1 MVPVIVGLVVLAVGA
16 VAFLAR
22 SRMRT
27 RSLPRKVAI
36 DPFTLS
42 EPWRR
47 HVAAAQSTQRR
58 YREITRTTPDG
69 PLRDRLRE
77 IDTQVGHAVEECF
90 GIARRGDDLDD
101 ALSRFDTGSLNRQ
114 LEHAADEPTRASVQ
128 SQLASAARIRTT
140 RNDTDSRLRLLTTRM
155 GELVAQ
161 AAEVSV
167 GTDTTNE
174 LGTGVDDVV
183 TQLESLRL
191 ALNELGSGTVLQ
203 NDSGNSGA
211 INDRA
216 TNERDLDD
224 RDLNDPGRPATSP

>member
-16 VAFLAR
+16 VALLVR
-22 SRMRT
+22 SRR

-47 HVAAAQSTQRR
+47 HVAAAQATQRR
-58 YREITRTTPDG
+58 YREIIRTIPDG

-77 IDTQVGHAVEECF
+77 IDSQVDHAVEECF

-101 ALSRFDTGSLNRQ
+101 ALARFDTGSLNRQ
-114 LEHAADEPTRASVQ
+114 LENAADEPTRASVG
-128 SQLASAARIRTT
+128 SQLASAARIRST

-167 GTDTTNE
+167 GTETTAE
-174 LGTGVDDVV
+174 LGSGVDDVV
-183 TQLESLRL
+183 TQLEALRL
-191 ALNELGSGTVLQ
+191 ALT
-203 NDSGNSGA
+203 
-211 INDRA
+211 
-216 TNERDLDD
+216 
-224 RDLNDPGRPATSP
+224 DLNDPGRPATSP